1 MATNDF
7 IQDLVEK
14 ISEDNIEYMLV
25 TVQKGKKDS
34 KSNAYFNITTVEG
47 ADLIL
52 TTVDEVFKSVEEDTH
67 SSSDIEDIEDIDDD
81 DLLNC

>member
-14 ISEDNIEYMLV
+14 ITEDNIEYMLV

-34 KSNAYFNITTVEG
+34 KSNAYFNINTVEG

-52 TTVDEVFKSVEEDTH
+52 TTVNEVFKSVEEDE
-67 SSSDIEDIEDIDDD
+67 SSPSDIEDMDEDD